1 MRIEIDVELSE
12 HVEPENRIETRRF
25 SRDVEMDVP
34 ETGEQI
40 ELNVAGEPVFVIV
53 TDIVRDEKDGSCRV
67 KVRSDSLTFRSLR
80 EDERWN
86 ESRVT

>member
-1 MRIEIDVELSE
+1 MRIEIDVEVSE
-12 HVEPENRIETRRF
+12 QVEPENKIETRRF

-34 ETGEQI
+34 KTGEQI

-67 KVRSDSLTFRSLR
+67 SVRSESLTFKSLR

-86 ESRVT
+86 ESPVK